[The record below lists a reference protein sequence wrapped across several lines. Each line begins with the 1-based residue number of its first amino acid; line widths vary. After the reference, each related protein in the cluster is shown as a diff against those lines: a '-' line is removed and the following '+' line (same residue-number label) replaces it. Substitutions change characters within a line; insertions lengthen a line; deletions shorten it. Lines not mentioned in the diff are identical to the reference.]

1 MVSKN
6 FLEHFSI
13 EDRIKLVFFSQ
24 CELYILSA
32 RQIRIDRNTNSET
45 VLALDVKERSAVYH
59 NGDIYYI
66 DTLNRLSV
74 YKEEDETVNK
84 IDSVYTDQKILDIM
98 I

>member
-1 MVSKN
+1 
-6 FLEHFSI
+6 
-13 EDRIKLVFFSQ
+13 
-24 CELYILSA
+24 
-32 RQIRIDRNTNSET
+32 
-45 VLALDVKERSAVYH
+45 VKERSAVYH

-84 IDSVYTDQKILDIM
+84 IDSVYTDQISIEGKRIRYTDLLNDKILDIM